1 MVILIPLI
9 LTIINKF
16 CVASVMG
23 CYTGSATYETASA
36 DYAFISVDVFS
47 SLKTL

>member
-9 LTIINKF
+9 LIIINKF

-23 CYTGSATYETASA
+23 RYTGLVTYETASA
-36 DYAFISVDVFS
+36 DYAFISVDDFS